1 MEGITVT
8 EQEMRELIS
17 NQKEELE
24 QSRMTIEALNTKINT
39 DKSLIDDLNK
49 QVTDL
54 KVKNHDLFL
63 KVVQEPITNNDQS
76 KENTGVNVQSLSDLT
91 NILIGGQ

>member
-1 MEGITVT
+1 MT

-63 KVVQEPITNNDQS
+63 KVVQEPIINNEQS

>member
-1 MEGITVT
+1 MT

-24 QSRMTIEALNTKINT
+24 QSKLTIEALNTKINT

-63 KVVQEPITNNDQS
+63 KVVQEPIRNNEQS
-76 KENTGVNVQSLSDLT
+76 KDNTGVNVQSLSDLT

>member
-1 MEGITVT
+1 MT

-17 NQKEELE
+17 NQKEKLE
-24 QSRMTIEALNTKINT
+24 QSKLTIEALNTKINT

-63 KVVQEPITNNDQS
+63 KVVQEPITNNEQS
-76 KENTGVNVQSLSDLT
+76 KENTGVNVQSLTDLT

>member
-1 MEGITVT
+1 MT

-24 QSRMTIEALNTKINT
+24 QSKLTIEALNTKINT

-63 KVVQEPITNNDQS
+63 KVVQEPIQNNEQF
-76 KENTGVNVQSLSDLT
+76 KEKAGVNVQSLSDLT

>member
-1 MEGITVT
+1 MT
-8 EQEMRELIS
+8 EEEMRELIY

-24 QSRMTIEALNTKINT
+24 QNKLTIEALNTKINT

-63 KVVQEPITNNDQS
+63 KVVQEPITNNEQS

>member
-1 MEGITVT
+1 MT

-24 QSRMTIEALNTKINT
+24 QSKLTIEALNTQINT

-63 KVVQEPITNNDQS
+63 KVVQEPITNHEQS

>member
-1 MEGITVT
+1 MT

-24 QSRMTIEALNTKINT
+24 QSKLTIEALNTKINT
-39 DKSLIDDLNK
+39 DKSLIDNLNK

-63 KVVQEPITNNDQS
+63 KVVQEPIINNEQS
-76 KENTGVNVQSLSDLT
+76 KENTGVNVQSLTDLT

>member
-1 MEGITVT
+1 MT

-24 QSRMTIEALNTKINT
+24 QSKLTIEALNTKINT

-49 QVTDL
+49 QVTEL

-63 KVVQEPITNNDQS
+63 KVVQEPITNHEQS
-76 KENTGVNVQSLSDLT
+76 KEKTGVNVQSLSDLT

>member
-1 MEGITVT
+1 MT

-24 QSRMTIEALNTKINT
+24 QSKLTIEALNTKINT

-63 KVVQEPITNNDQS
+63 KVVQEPIVANNEQS

>member
-1 MEGITVT
+1 MT

-24 QSRMTIEALNTKINT
+24 QSKLTIEALNTKINT

-63 KVVQEPITNNDQS
+63 KVVQEPIPNNEQF
-76 KENTGVNVQSLSDLT
+76 KEKTGVNVQSLSDLT

>member
-1 MEGITVT
+1 MEGIVKT

-24 QSRMTIEALNTKINT
+24 QSKLTIEALNTKINT

-63 KVVQEPITNNDQS
+63 KVVQEPITNNEQS
-76 KENTGVNVQSLSDLT
+76 KDNTGVNVQSLSDLT

>member
-1 MEGITVT
+1 MT

-24 QSRMTIEALNTKINT
+24 QSKLTIEALNTKINT

-63 KVVQEPITNNDQS
+63 KVVQEPITNYEQS
-76 KENTGVNVQSLSDLT
+76 KENTGMNVQSLSDLT

>member
-1 MEGITVT
+1 MT

-24 QSRMTIEALNTKINT
+24 QSKLTIEALNTKINT

-63 KVVQEPITNNDQS
+63 KVVQEPIINNEQLKD
-76 KENTGVNVQSLSDLT
+76 KTGVNVQSLSDLT

>member
-1 MEGITVT
+1 MT

-24 QSRMTIEALNTKINT
+24 QSKLTIEALNTKINT

-63 KVVQEPITNNDQS
+63 KVVQEPITNNEQF
-76 KENTGVNVQSLSDLT
+76 KENTQGNVQSLTDLT
-91 NILIGGQ
+91 NILLGGQ

>member
-1 MEGITVT
+1 MT

-24 QSRMTIEALNTKINT
+24 QSKLTIEALNAKINT

-63 KVVQEPITNNDQS
+63 KVVQEPITNHEQS
-76 KENTGVNVQSLSDLT
+76 KENTGVNVQSLTDLT